1 MNPETEVAVTV
12 GASQAL
18 FVALQTLLSPGDEVL
33 LLEPFF
39 DLYVGQIHLAGGK
52 PSYVPLH
59 PDGVGG
65 WSLDIELLRSKITPK
80 TRVLVLNSPH
90 NPTGK
95 VFTEQ
100 EMKDIAAVVREHPR
114 LVVISDEVYKYVIH
128 SESATAAAA
137 GGAEPLGNVGHVHFA
152 KLEGMWDRTLTV
164 SSAGKTFSVTGWQVG
179 WIIGPSKMVR
189 DVQTILPFVQVRDN
203 NTCSSSDTMYTTQ
216 SLAFSSPRLSL
227 PLSQSF
233 LSLFC
238 TRPFSAHWMP
248 WYATSIE
255 SVKLSP

>member
-1 MNPETEVAVTV
+1 VTV

-18 FVALQTLLSPGDEVL
+18 FLALQTLLSPGDEVL

-52 PSYVPLH
+52 PTYVPLQ
-59 PDGVGG
+59 PDGSGG
-65 WSLDIELLRSKITPK
+65 WNLDIDLLRKKITAK
-80 TRVLVLNSPH
+80 TKVLILNSPH

-100 EMKDIAAVVREHPR
+100 EMKSIATVVRENPG
-114 LVVISDEVYKYVIH
+114 LVVVSDEVYKYVIH
-128 SESATAAAA
+128 SETAA

-152 KLEGMWDRTLTV
+152 KLEGMYDRTLTI

-189 DVQTILPFVQVRDN
+189 DVQTMLPFVQV
-203 NTCSSSDTMYTTQ
+203 SSECGVP
-216 SLAFSSPRLSL
+216 LAMTKSTWEGMHKPL
-227 PLSQSF
+227 P
-233 LSLFC
+233 
-238 TRPFSAHWMP
+238 P
-248 WYATSIE
+248 
-255 SVKLSP
+255 

>member
-1 MNPETEVAVTV
+1 VNPETEVAVTV

-18 FVALQTLLSPGDEVL
+18 FLALQTLLSPGDEVL

-65 WSLDIELLRSKITPK
+65 WNLDIKLLRSKITAK

-114 LVVISDEVYKYVIH
+114 LIVVSDEVYKYVIH
-128 SESATAAAA
+128 SESAAAA
-137 GGAEPLGNVGHVHFA
+137 GGTEPLGNVGHVHFA
-152 KLEGMWDRTLTV
+152 KLDGMWDRTLTV

-189 DVQTILPFVQVRDN
+189 DVQTMLPFVQVRCN
-203 NTCSSSDTMYTTQ
+203 NRYSSLHIMQMSTMILLALCAPQSVATLSFCSSLRTCAMICLCYRKLLST
-216 SLAFSSPRLSL
+216 SLDEGP
-227 PLSQSF
+227 
-233 LSLFC
+233 
-238 TRPFSAHWMP
+238 
-248 WYATSIE
+248 
-255 SVKLSP
+255 